1 MPNFIRTKQID
12 QADLSGF
19 FIDTIGSQSSLL
31 FKYISGVTLNE
42 TVLLTGNQTISGIKT
57 FAEGVNLNNINDL
70 SLSGVNIS
78 IINGNVVLTN
88 PVRAPNLVY
97 NTGFQDISG
106 SKTFKDNVSFAGQ
119 LEQTILLGLTT
130 STDNAT
136 RIGIPTGFS
145 PTVSI
150 TRGGLSPVAHGYGIV
165 FAGGPLGTKKG
176 YLTSAG
182 GGTTRI
188 PTGYQYATLDWTNR
202 ILSGDWSCDK
212 NIKVGDAYSVLTTG
226 DQTISGIKTFN
237 SAPIFSGNPLITG
250 VNLSSYITTS
260 QTGNFYAKSNPSGFI
275 TGISNIVYNTGNQII
290 SGNKIFKDNIQI
302 GDFQNAIFTDSDN
315 TLIVSGYQST
325 LRTLKLIAAGGIY
338 NTSITFGPGADGLV
352 FNSPDYFFRDKRP
365 EVRTLSPFSSRPVAL
380 LDEVVLN
387 TGNQTISGV
396 KTFANSGVFSLSGAS
411 ALNVPNNPLSIV
423 GSGNTYLQLNIQNR
437 ATGTDASADLVITAN
452 NGTDSTNYINLGI
465 NNSGYNNSAF
475 TNGTGY
481 DGYLFIDGGNLD
493 IGTRTPGRIIE
504 FHAGGTTQEKTIARI
519 SESGLNVVSG
529 NLTVNNTGVL
539 LQGQNSFILTLAHAS
554 DSTLNLGHNYFGN
567 MFGAGTAAL
576 NSRKFNVLETCAAR
590 KFTWTNYVG
599 TVGTAPG
606 INATGYFINATKQI
620 TGTLTTALSNNSA
633 NTQQVVYGAISPP
646 ISISEGD
653 EVAASIGYISGGVG
667 TLPTAVRNN
676 VNIYCYN

>member
-1 MPNFIRTKQID
+1 M
-12 QADLSGF
+12 
-19 FIDTIGSQSSLL
+19 
-31 FKYISGVTLNE
+31 
-42 TVLLTGNQTISGIKT
+42 
-57 FAEGVNLNNINDL
+57 
-70 SLSGVNIS
+70 
-78 IINGNVVLTN
+78 
-88 PVRAPNLVY
+88 
-97 NTGFQDISG
+97 
-106 SKTFKDNVSFAGQ
+106 
-119 LEQTILLGLTT
+119 
-130 STDNAT
+130 
-136 RIGIPTGFS
+136 
-145 PTVSI
+145 
-150 TRGGLSPVAHGYGIV
+150 
-165 FAGGPLGTKKG
+165 
-176 YLTSAG
+176 
-182 GGTTRI
+182 
-188 PTGYQYATLDWTNR
+188 
-202 ILSGDWSCDK
+202 
-212 NIKVGDAYSVLTTG
+212 
-226 DQTISGIKTFN
+226 
-237 SAPIFSGNPLITG
+237 
-250 VNLSSYITTS
+250 
-260 QTGNFYAKSNPSGFI
+260 
-275 TGISNIVYNTGNQII
+275 
-290 SGNKIFKDNIQI
+290 
-302 GDFQNAIFTDSDN
+302 
-315 TLIVSGYQST
+315 
-325 LRTLKLIAAGGIY
+325 
-338 NTSITFGPGADGLV
+338 
-352 FNSPDYFFRDKRP
+352 
-365 EVRTLSPFSSRPVAL
+365 
-380 LDEVVLN
+380 
-387 TGNQTISGV
+387 
-396 KTFANSGVFSLSGAS
+396 
-411 ALNVPNNPLSIV
+411 
-423 GSGNTYLQLNIQNR
+423 
-437 ATGTDASADLVITAN
+437 VITAN